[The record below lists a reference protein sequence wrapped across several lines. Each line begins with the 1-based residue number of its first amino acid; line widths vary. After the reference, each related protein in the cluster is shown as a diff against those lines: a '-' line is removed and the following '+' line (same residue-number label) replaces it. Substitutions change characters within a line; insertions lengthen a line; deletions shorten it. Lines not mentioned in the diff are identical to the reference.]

1 MNKNQIIAQVAADE
15 PAPTGNHRFEG
26 FCVDLLEHIA
36 QQVGCVDTNKNTI
49 NLLKYMHV
57 TLKNHLM
64 H

>member
-36 QQVGCVDTNKNTI
+36 QQVGCVDTNRNTI
-49 NLLKYMHV
+49 NLLEYM
-57 TLKNHLM
+57 
-64 H
+64 